1 MPADLRLFETKNF
14 HVDESALTGESVP
27 VEKGC
32 VAVAI
37 DALLGDRR
45 CMAYSG
51 TLVTSGQARG
61 VVVATAGDT
70 ELGRI
75 GTLLREVRTLA
86 TPLLRQIASFSR
98 WLAWRSCCWPAP
110 LSSSAPSGRAS
121 RWWTCSCWW
130 WR

>member
-1 MPADLRLFETKNF
+1 
-14 HVDESALTGESVP
+14 
-27 VEKGC
+27 
-32 VAVAI
+32 
-37 DALLGDRR
+37 R

-98 WLAWRSCCWPAP
+98 WLALPEGAEDEGGAGQQQDRQGQPMVD
-110 LSSSAPSGRAS
+110 
-121 RWWTCSCWW
+121 
-130 WR
+130 